1 MRIRHLK
8 QQPENNMKA
17 SINKISAVRLSFVV
31 FLAAVAASCTPNPLD
46 GLTNEESLVFITNR
60 DQAASFGNYETFSIS
75 DSIRVIDNRDVGFNN
90 GNVASALVSR
100 IAQNMSERGYTRVG
114 RTENPDLGMN
124 VTFVQRRQT
133 GVTANPF
140 WWNDPFFWGG
150 AGGWGGPGW
159 GWGGPGLFYQPQFQF
174 YQVSENYWII
184 ELVDLKNPANGNQ
197 FNVVWNAQIRGAN
210 LTANPARLADAIF
223 EQSAYLRRGN

>member
-1 MRIRHLK
+1 MKSSASKNTAMR
-8 QQPENNMKA
+8 
-17 SINKISAVRLSFVV
+17 
-31 FLAAVAASCTPNPLD
+31 FLTAAVLITAVGACTPSPLD
-46 GLTNEESLVFITNR
+46 GLTNDESLVFITNR
-60 DQAASFGNYETFSIS
+60 DQAVSFGNYETFSIS

-90 GNVASALVSR
+90 GNVASALISR

-114 RTENPDLGMN
+114 RTETPDLGMN
-124 VTFVQRRQT
+124 VTFVQQTQT

-150 AGGWGGPGW
+150 GGGWGGAGW
-159 GWGGPGLFYQPQFQF
+159 GWGGPGLFYQPYYQF

-184 ELVDLKNPANGNQ
+184 ELVDLKNPTNGNQ

-210 LTANPARLADAIF
+210 LTANPVRLADAIF
-223 EQSAYLRRGN
+223 EQSAYLRRQ